1 MNKMTQMTKR
11 LFVLFAA
18 LASTT
23 VLAACNSPTATNT
36 TEEPA
41 TEQASEP
48 TEPVAVTEAPEVEPA
63 SEALATDNTD
73 TTATPTATEAE
84 GENIVAIA
92 SGDST
97 FSTLVAAINAAD
109 LAEVLSGEG
118 PYTVFAPTDEAFAAL
133 PEGTVED
140 LLKPENKD
148 KLVQILK
155 YHVVPAKVLST
166 EIQPGAVETVEG
178 EALEISV
185 NPDTNEVQVNNGKVI
200 KTDIVGSNGVIH
212 AVDTVMMPADPMT
225 MPGEAQ

>member
-1 MNKMTQMTKR
+1 MNTMTQMTKR
-11 LFVLFAA
+11 LLVLFAA
-18 LASTT
+18 LGSAA
-23 VLAACNSPTATNT
+23 VLAACNQPTATNT

-48 TEPVAVTEAPEVEPA
+48 TEPTASTETPAETTAETPEVEPA

-73 TTATPTATEAE
+73 TTATPTTTEAE
-84 GENIVAIA
+84 GDTIVAIA
-92 SGDST
+92 SEDST
-97 FSTLVAAINAAD
+97 FSTLVAAIEAAD
-109 LAEVLSGEG
+109 LAEVLSSEG

-178 EALEISV
+178 EPLEISV
-185 NPDTNEVQVNNGKVI
+185 DPDTNEVMVNDAKVV

-212 AVDTVMMPADPMT
+212 AIDTVIIPA
-225 MPGEAQ
+225 E